1 MTVDP
6 VSEASLARPAA
17 VPDGTAVYAIGD
29 IHGRADLLAELHRR
43 IADDRERGA
52 VVRRVIVY
60 LGDYVDRGDDSAGVI
75 DLVIEGVPDGFE
87 AVHLLGNHER
97 LMLDFWADTIHG
109 PVWLSN
115 GGDATLRSYGVE
127 LGEGSLPRGPK
138 LVELQAEMRR
148 ALPARDLAFLKG
160 LQLSH
165 VEGDYLFVHAGVRP
179 GVRLEDQR
187 EADMIW
193 IRSLFLDSTLDHGR
207 IVVHGHTIVPEPVFR
222 PNRIDIDTGAYASGR
237 LTCLVLEG
245 TKRRII
251 ATGA

>member
-1 MTVDP
+1 MSAHLP
-6 VSEASLARPAA
+6 NEASPPRPAA
-17 VPDGTAVYAIGD
+17 VPDGVAVYAIGD
-29 IHGRADLLAELHRR
+29 IHGRADLLDELHRR
-43 IADDRERGA
+43 IADDPERGA
-52 VVRRVIVY
+52 VTRRVIVY

-75 DLVIEGVPDGFE
+75 DRVIDGVPDGFD
-87 AVHLLGNHER
+87 AVRLLGNHER
-97 LMLDFWADTIHG
+97 LMLDFMADTMHG

-115 GGDATLRSYGVE
+115 GGDATLRSYGIEVRD
-127 LGEGSLPRGPK
+127 GALPRGPD
-138 LVELQAEMRR
+138 LVKLQAAMRQ
-148 ALPARDLAFLKG
+148 ALPARDLAFLEG

-165 VEGDYLFVHAGVRP
+165 LEGDYLFVHAGIRP

-193 IRSLFLDSTLDHGR
+193 IRNLFLDSTLDHGR
-207 IVVHGHTIVPEPVFR
+207 VVVHGHTIVPEPVFR

-237 LTCLVLEG
+237 LTCLALEG